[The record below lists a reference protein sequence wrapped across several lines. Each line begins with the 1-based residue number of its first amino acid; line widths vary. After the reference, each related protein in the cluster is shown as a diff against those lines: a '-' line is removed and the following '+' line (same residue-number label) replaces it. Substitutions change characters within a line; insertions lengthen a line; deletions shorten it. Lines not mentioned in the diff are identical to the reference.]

1 MKIRLLATVLLA
13 FSHSAVAAD
22 SPDDFAFAVPIDGVG
37 NDALYRLVITPAVYK
52 GATFTDLRDLR
63 VFNGAGEV
71 VPHAFRPLE
80 SVAAHQPTPVYLPM
94 FELRGASGTR
104 ADDLDIV
111 VDAANVKFSLRTS
124 SGNQPSEQTV
134 LLGYLVDVSANK
146 QTFSELVLDW
156 KTTPGGYVGAIN
168 VEASDD
174 LKHWTRIASN
184 APLVSLAQGG
194 QQLEQ
199 KSVTLRRVRTKYLR
213 LTWPSGTNSV
223 LLKSVFGQRANKMMP
238 RERTWKEISATPDP
252 DEQGDYL
259 ADLGGLF
266 PVDRLEIRLPQDNA
280 VAPVQIFSRNKPDDA
295 WTRVNRTVVYRLHQN
310 GQEISNPEIAVSPRK
325 HRYWMFRVDQQGG
338 GIGEG
343 AIQVRAGWI
352 GREVVFAARGPG
364 PFMLAYGNGKAMP
377 NALAIKTLVPGWGSD
392 TAPQISKATT
402 GAVRTLAGES
412 VARQRVDIKKV
423 GLWAALLVGVA
434 FLGFMAWRLSQ
445 QLQSGAD

>member
-1 MKIRLLATVLLA
+1 MNIRLLVTVLLVFA
-13 FSHSAVAAD
+13 HSAVAAD

-80 SVAAHQPTPVYLPM
+80 SVAAHEPAPVFLPM
-94 FELRGASGTR
+94 FELRGPSGTR
-104 ADDLDIV
+104 ADDLNIV

-124 SGNQPSEQTV
+124 SDDQPSEQTV
-134 LLGYLVDVSANK
+134 LLGYLVDVSATNE
-146 QTFSELVLDW
+146 TFSELLLDW

-174 LKHWTRIASN
+174 LKRWTRIASN

-199 KSVTLRRVRTKYLR
+199 KSVALRRVRTKYLR
-213 LTWPSGTNSV
+213 LTWPSGTDV
-223 LLKSVFGQRANKMMP
+223 VQLKSVFGQRANEVMP

-252 DEQGDYL
+252 DERGDYL

-266 PVDRLEIRLPQDNA
+266 PIDRLEIRLPQDNA

-295 WTRVNRTVVYRLHQN
+295 WTRVKR
-310 GQEISNPEIAVSPRK
+310 
-325 HRYWMFRVDQQGG
+325 
-338 GIGEG
+338 
-343 AIQVRAGWI
+343 
-352 GREVVFAARGPG
+352 
-364 PFMLAYGNGKAMP
+364 
-377 NALAIKTLVPGWGSD
+377 
-392 TAPQISKATT
+392 
-402 GAVRTLAGES
+402 
-412 VARQRVDIKKV
+412 
-423 GLWAALLVGVA
+423 
-434 FLGFMAWRLSQ
+434 
-445 QLQSGAD
+445 